1 MIEISMLASH
11 VSAVER
17 RGSAFVAASSSR
29 PPPLAVRY
37 SGPVLAHSLTIC
49 QKTTECLLWRLV
61 CPERVLVKQLPSE
74 VNALC
79 GTASM
84 PFPLCMWNY
93 PVVCSRVLVE
103 VRGVRPF
110 SAGARSKCV
119 TLCRPDSPWHNCS
132 DLLLPCRSSH
142 RQYGSARTWL
152 CSREI
157 LFAKTGNGRSVG
169 RFGPW
174 ALGRRT
180 PGWTILI

>member
-1 MIEISMLASH
+1 MIEIFMLASH
-11 VSAVER
+11 ISAVER

-49 QKTTECLLWRLV
+49 QETTECLLWRLV
-61 CPERVLVKQLPSE
+61 CPERVLVKQLPSD

-103 VRGVRPF
+103 VRGYGLFLQGPEVNVLRFAGQIVRDTIAQICCCHVEAAIGSMEVHGHGCVHVRFCLRKQATGEAWAGLARGLSAAEPRGGPF
-110 SAGARSKCV
+110 
-119 TLCRPDSPWHNCS
+119 
-132 DLLLPCRSSH
+132 
-142 RQYGSARTWL
+142 
-152 CSREI
+152 
-157 LFAKTGNGRSVG
+157 
-169 RFGPW
+169 
-174 ALGRRT
+174 
-180 PGWTILI
+180 